1 MFFIQNRDVRQRY
14 IFLVFLPCGMF
25 QGKLLQI
32 ANNDYFYKHRFHY
45 CQRQILHS
53 LKMSDIQKL
62 KDIASQIR
70 RDILRMVTGAK
81 SGHPGGS
88 LSSTD
93 VVTALYFKVMKQNPE
108 NWSRT
113 GEGYD
118 MFFLSCGHES
128 PLLYSA
134 LARRGYFPVEE
145 LGTFRKIGS
154 RLQGHPATDTG
165 LPGIHEASGSL
176 GQGLSVAVGAAL
188 GKRLAGDPNKVYVLV
203 GDGESQEGQIWE
215 AAAFASHHKVGNLI
229 AFTDWN
235 GQQIDGT
242 TEEVI
247 GPDNLDL
254 RWKAFGWNVLVV
266 EDGNEME
273 QILSAIELAT
283 ELQSKEP
290 KPVMIML
297 KTVMGKGVDFMEGT
311 CNWHGKA
318 PKPEECEKALN
329 QIKETLGDY

>member
-1 MFFIQNRDVRQRY
+1 
-14 IFLVFLPCGMF
+14 
-25 QGKLLQI
+25 
-32 ANNDYFYKHRFHY
+32 
-45 CQRQILHS
+45 
-53 LKMSDIQKL
+53 MSDIQRL
-62 KDIASQIR
+62 KDIACQIR
-70 RDILRMVTGAK
+70 RDILRMVTMAK

-93 VVTALYFKVMKQNPE
+93 VVTALYFSKMKHDPK
-108 NWSRT
+108 NWDRS
-113 GEGYD
+113 GKGFD

-134 LARRGYFPVEE
+134 LARSGYFPVSE
-145 LGTFRKIGS
+145 LATFRKIGS
-154 RLQGHPATDTG
+154 RLQGHPATDTN
-165 LPGIHEASGSL
+165 LPGIFEASGSL

-188 GKRLAGDPNKVYVLV
+188 GKKISKDPNKVYCLV

-215 AAAFASHHKVGNLI
+215 AAQFASHHKIDNLI

-247 GPDNLDL
+247 GPDHLDQ
-254 RWKAFGWNVLVV
+254 RWKAFGWNVVIA
-266 EDGNEME
+266 EDGNSME
-273 QILSAIELAT
+273 DIFSAIKLAE
-283 ELQSKEP
+283 ELQAVEP

-311 CNWHGKA
+311 CKWHGKA
-318 PKPEECEKALN
+318 PKPEECEAALK
-329 QIKETLGDY
+329 QIPETLGDF